1 MQPPLKTY
9 MKTTKPKL
17 IKVATSASPED
28 IREAEITAVMN
39 ALYRCA
45 SDSGTHWAG
54 SWAVTR
60 TEKGFLVNTSDDQ
73 PGTGYRI
80 GEDEDGH
87 TIWGDPAIYR
97 FFAVTDVQGG
107 WKLLVGTSIED
118 FRDEANREVEDRARR
133 KESRES
139 YQHEERNNGDD

>member
-1 MQPPLKTY
+1 MQSPIKSN

-17 IKVATSASPED
+17 IKVATSASPEE

-60 TEKGFLVNTSDDQ
+60 TEKGFLVNISDDQ
-73 PGTGYRI
+73 PGTSYPL

-87 TIWGDPAIYR
+87 TRRGDRALYR

-107 WKLLVGTSIED
+107 SKLPVGTSIEG
-118 FRDEANREVEDRARR
+118 FRDEAKREFEDREYREEQREPAR
-133 KESRES
+133 SD
-139 YQHEERNNGDD
+139 ERNNWDY

>member
-1 MQPPLKTY
+1 

-17 IKVATSASPED
+17 IRVATSASPEE

-39 ALYRCA
+39 ALYRRA

-60 TEKGFLVNTSDDQ
+60 TEKGFIVNIWDDQ

-80 GEDEDGH
+80 GEDEHGH

-107 WKLLVGTSIED
+107 CKLPVGTSIED